1 MVQYFFVSGAPKS
14 GTTWVQRLLD
24 AHPRVV
30 CSGEGHFVERLALP
44 MVKALEDYA
53 KQQQLVTERVYEG
66 KPYYPPMT
74 RPEMLGITR
83 ALIVQRMSARA
94 GDGVLAIGDKTPR
107 YTQYLGGLL
116 ALFPNAR
123 FINVIRHPYD
133 VAVSLLHHGLRVGM
147 ADADTPGSEAYLNL
161 VRNSATQWSASQK
174 AAAEFRAQHPRLLLH
189 LRYEDLLERPRELA
203 AEMFAHL
210 GVPADK
216 AVLNHAVKAS
226 SFEALSGRERGQE
239 ARLSFFR
246 KGVAGDW
253 QGRLDEQA
261 LRLIDSLCAVQL
273 RPEGYRTWEEG
284 AGEAAS

>member
-24 AHPRVV
+24 AHPQVV
-30 CSGEGHFVERLALP
+30 CSGEGHFVERLAQPL
-44 MVKALEDYA
+44 VKALEDYA
-53 KQQQLVTERVYEG
+53 KQQQLVAERVYEG
-66 KPYYPPMT
+66 KPYYKPLT
-74 RPEMLGITR
+74 RQEMIGFAR

-94 GDGVLAIGDKTPR
+94 GQGVEAIGDKTPR
-107 YTQYLGGLL
+107 YTQFLGGLL

-123 FINVIRHPYD
+123 FINIIRHPYD

-147 ADADTPGSEAYLNL
+147 ADADTPGSEAHLNL

-174 AAAEFRAQHPRLLLH
+174 AVAEFRAKRPQRMLH
-189 LRYEDLLERPRELA
+189 LRYEDLLERPHQLA

-210 GVPADK
+210 GVTADET
-216 AVLNHAVKAS
+216 VVGHAVDAS
-226 SFEALSGRERGQE
+226 SFEKLSGRKRGEE

-253 QGRLDEQA
+253 KGRLDQQA
-261 LRLIDSLCAVQL
+261 LELIDSLCGPQL
-273 RPEGYRTWEEG
+273 AAEGYQSWRDG
-284 AGEAAS
+284 A

>member
-24 AHPRVV
+24 AHPQVV
-30 CSGEGHFVERLALP
+30 CSGEGHFVERLAQPL
-44 MVKALEDYA
+44 VKALEDYA
-53 KQQQLVTERVYEG
+53 KQQQLVAERVYEG
-66 KPYYPPMT
+66 RPYYQPLT
-74 RPEMLGITR
+74 RPEMIGFAR
-83 ALIVQRMSARA
+83 ALIVQRMHARA
-94 GDGVLAIGDKTPR
+94 GAGVKAVGDKTPR
-107 YTQYLGGLL
+107 YTQFLGGLL
-116 ALFPNAR
+116 ALFPDAR

-161 VRNSATQWSASQK
+161 VRNSAAQWSASQK
-174 AAAEFRAQHPRLLLH
+174 AAAEFRARHPRRMLH

-210 GVPADK
+210 GVPANE
-216 AVLNHAVKAS
+216 AVVAHAVDAS
-226 SFEALSGRERGQE
+226 SFEKLSGRKPGEE

-253 QGRLDEQA
+253 KDRLDEQA
-261 LRLIDSLCAVQL
+261 LALIDSICGDQL
-273 RPEGYRTWEEG
+273 PSEGYLSSKEQAQ
-284 AGEAAS
+284 AGV